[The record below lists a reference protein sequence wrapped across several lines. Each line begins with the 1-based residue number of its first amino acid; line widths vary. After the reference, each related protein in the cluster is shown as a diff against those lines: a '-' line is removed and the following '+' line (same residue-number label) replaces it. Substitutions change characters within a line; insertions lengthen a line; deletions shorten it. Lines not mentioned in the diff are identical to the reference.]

1 MSRYFGSG
9 TAVPFREGYRI
20 MKSRKVVVL
29 GPRLVSAEAA
39 PPTSNPD
46 LDHEIAEGVR
56 AYQRLQQQI
65 DKELFSAHPD
75 PEVVNSLW
83 GQQSLVRDRLAAHGI
98 RVRA

>member
-9 TAVPFREGYRI
+9 AAVPFREGYRI
-20 MKSRKVVVL
+20 MKTRKAIVL

-75 PEVVNSLW
+75 PEVVNSL
-83 GQQSLVRDRLAAHGI
+83 
-98 RVRA
+98 

>member
-20 MKSRKVVVL
+20 VKTRKAIVNGL
-29 GPRLVSAEAA
+29 HLVSAEAA
-39 PPTSNPD
+39 PPPSDPV

-56 AYQRLQQQI
+56 AYQRLQEQI
-65 DKELFSAHPD
+65 DKELFSANPD

-83 GQQSLVRDRLAAHGI
+83 GEQSLVRERLAAHGI

>member
-20 MKSRKVVVL
+20 VKAREAIVL
-29 GPRLVSAEAA
+29 GPHLVSAEAA
-39 PPTSNPD
+39 PPPSDPV
-46 LDHEIAEGVR
+46 LDHEIAEGVK

-75 PEVVNSLW
+75 AEVVNSLW
-83 GQQSLVRDRLAAHGI
+83 GEQSLVRERLAAHGI

>member
-1 MSRYFGSG
+1 
-9 TAVPFREGYRI
+9 
-20 MKSRKVVVL
+20 MKSPKVVVL

-39 PPTSNPD
+39 PPPSNPD

-56 AYQRLQQQI
+56 TYQRLQQQI
-65 DKELFSAHPD
+65 DKELFSANPD

-83 GQQSLVRDRLAAHGI
+83 GEQSLVRDRLAAHGI

>member
-9 TAVPFREGYRI
+9 TTVPFREGYRI

-29 GPRLVSAEAA
+29 GPRLVSTEAA
-39 PPTSNPD
+39 PPTTDPV

-56 AYQRLQQQI
+56 TYQRLQQQI
-65 DKELFSAHPD
+65 DKELFSASPD
-75 PEVVNSLW
+75 PEVIGSLF
-83 GQQSLVRDRLAAHGI
+83 GEQKLIRERLAAHGI

>member
-1 MSRYFGSG
+1 
-9 TAVPFREGYRI
+9 
-20 MKSRKVVVL
+20 MKTRKAIVL
-29 GPRLVSAEAA
+29 GPRLVSTEAA
-39 PPTSNPD
+39 PPTTDPV

-56 AYQRLQQQI
+56 AYQRLQQRI

-83 GQQSLVRDRLAAHGI
+83 GEQSLVRDRLAAHGI